1 MLGKLRDTWRRRP
14 FPTSLESLRKM
25 RISYSQFG
33 EDLIATLLLGY
44 ERTEGLYVD
53 VGCYDPVQWSN
64 TWLFY
69 QRGWSGL
76 CIDPHPTAAQR
87 WKDRRPRDR
96 FVQAGAGPRGTLHYL
111 MYEQFPACNR
121 LVGAAEKDAALCEE
135 PAPQEALPVEVFPL
149 DELLAKHL
157 EGGGREI
164 DLMSVDCEGMDLEV
178 LKTNDFT
185 RFRPQVLIVEEHG
198 EKAAG
203 GIHEFLI
210 GLGYVRVA
218 SMVLSA
224 VYAVPERA
232 RVLR

>member
-1 MLGKLRDTWRRRP
+1 
-14 FPTSLESLRKM
+14 M

-53 VGCYDPVQWSN
+53 VGCYDPIQWSN

-76 CIDPHPTAAQR
+76 CIDPNPAAAQR

-96 FVQAGAGPRGTLHYL
+96 FVQAGAGPRGMLHYM
-111 MYEQFPACNR
+111 MYADFPACNH
-121 LVGAAEKDAALCEE
+121 LVTEADKEAAFRKE
-135 PAPQEALPVEVFPL
+135 PAPITSIPVEVIPL
-149 DELLAKHL
+149 ADLFEEHV
-157 EGGGREI
+157 GGSGNVI
-164 DLMSVDCEGMDLEV
+164 DLMCVDCEGMDLEV
-178 LKTNDFT
+178 LKTNDFE
-185 RFRPQVLIVEEHG
+185 RFRPRVLIVEDST
-198 EKAAG
+198 EKVAG
-203 GIHEFLI
+203 DINVFLT

-224 VYAVPERA
+224 VYAVPECA
-232 RVLR
+232 RNVS